1 MHWRLDGANTGVF
14 KVLESWKFKIQK
26 INSLVIC
33 SFNGYQYNDISL
45 KSNNKV
51 EYLGEDVREQG
62 INCKITL

>member
-1 MHWRLDGANTGVF
+1 MEVGWCQHVF

-62 INCKITL
+62 INCNVK